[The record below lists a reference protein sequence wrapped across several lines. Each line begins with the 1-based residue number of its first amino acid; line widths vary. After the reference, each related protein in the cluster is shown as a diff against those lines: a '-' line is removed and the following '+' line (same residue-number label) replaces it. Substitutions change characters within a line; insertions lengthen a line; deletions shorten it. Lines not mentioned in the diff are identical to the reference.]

1 MEPWIPFIIVLIMS
15 AITAGAAFLAG
26 ALKKED

>member
-1 MEPWIPFIIVLIMS
+1 MEPWIPFIIILIAS
-15 AITAGAAFLAG
+15 AITAGIAFFAG